1 MHYFGLGYMLTDD
14 NKSPSLRDRAK
25 KNPLAKHQSS
35 ANGVR
40 SSNEERESASI
51 TNYFL
56 NRIIKK

>member
-40 SSNEERESASI
+40 SSNGERVQA
-51 TNYFL
+51 
-56 NRIIKK
+56 